1 MARPGSQV
9 AAAAGDP
16 ADVHGQVEMPPLE
29 RRPAASRKCL
39 AISPDWRGVVLQR
52 RRTRDSVLVFAR
64 NFSGARRRILPRGD
78 SDGTL
83 NLVG

>member
-16 ADVHGQVEMPPLE
+16 ADVHGQVEVPPLE
-29 RRPAASRKCL
+29 GAQPRQENV
-39 AISPDWRGVVLQR
+39 WRSALVLQR

-64 NFSGARRRILPRGD
+64 NFSGTRRRILPRGD
-78 SDGTL
+78 GTL

>member
-1 MARPGSQV
+1 
-9 AAAAGDP
+9 
-16 ADVHGQVEMPPLE
+16 
-29 RRPAASRKCL
+29 
-39 AISPDWRGVVLQR
+39 VLQR